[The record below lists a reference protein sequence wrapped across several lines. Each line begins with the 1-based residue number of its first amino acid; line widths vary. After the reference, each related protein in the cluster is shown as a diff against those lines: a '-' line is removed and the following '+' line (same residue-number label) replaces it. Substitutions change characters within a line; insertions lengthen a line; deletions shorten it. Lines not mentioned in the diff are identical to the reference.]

1 MTSNRS
7 QPSPGIGRSPFMT
20 TSAAIR
26 TDAGRHGLASAIC
39 STAEW
44 LSTRAHAAG
53 DARARALGWEIT
65 RTPGRAGLTGRRY
78 RDPRFA
84 TRTAPACR
92 TATAAAGGRR
102 AA

>member
-1 MTSNRS
+1 
-7 QPSPGIGRSPFMT
+7 MT
-20 TSAAIR
+20 TSTASTAAANRRGLAAAI
-26 TDAGRHGLASAIC
+26 TTAAGR
-39 STAEW
+39 

-65 RTPGRAGLTGRRY
+65 PTSGRAGLTGRSY

-84 TRTAPACR
+84 TRTAPAAR
-92 TATAAAGGRR
+92 TATAPAGGRR

>member
-1 MTSNRS
+1 
-7 QPSPGIGRSPFMT
+7 MT
-20 TSAAIR
+20 TSTIARAAVSR
-26 TDAGRHGLASAIC
+26 LSLAEAI
-39 STAEW
+39 TEAARR

-84 TRTAPACR
+84 TRTAPAAR
-92 TATAAAGGRR
+92 TDTTQGRR